1 MRDSKWQPVRQH
13 KRSVADERDR
23 PAMPAFYMPAMW
35 PVELQQLL
43 TDWFA
48 AWRKR
53 RLYRRLLRLSDQQ
66 LRRRDLSRSQL
77 TEKERLSLRQI
88 VAQQR
93 CRRGC

>member
-1 MRDSKWQPVRQH
+1 MRNPQCQPERQH
-13 KRSVADERDR
+13 KRSVADGQDR
-23 PAMPAFYMPAMW
+23 PAMPEFYMPAMW
-35 PVELQQLL
+35 PVELQRLL

-77 TEKERLSLRQI
+77 VEKEGMPLRRI